1 MPRPSRYWTTDTP
14 APATRDAGQPVVAA
28 AKPSP
33 AAATGGRLGRGGNEA
48 TATTLG
54 TEPSGDAAD
63 PFRAAVRDVKPLPP
77 RAPPPKRPPPPARAT
92 FARLDE
98 QQVLNDSLVLGPGE
112 LLVETGEELLFRR
125 AHLTDGL
132 LRRLRRGEFAVE
144 GELDLHGLNSPQ
156 AREAL
161 RTFLNDALRHRCHC
175 VRVIHGKGLR
185 SGPRGPVLKHAVNVW
200 LRHFDAVLAFASAR
214 GMDGGTGAIYVLLAR

>member
-1 MPRPSRYWTTDTP
+1 MPRPSRYSKPTPPPPAAP
-14 APATRDAGQPVVAA
+14 APAVPVVGDDFRDAV
-28 AKPSP
+28 K
-33 AAATGGRLGRGGNEA
+33 
-48 TATTLG
+48 
-54 TEPSGDAAD
+54 
-63 PFRAAVRDVKPLPP
+63 DVKPLPP
-77 RAPPPKRPPPPARAT
+77 RPPPPKRPPPPARAA

-98 QQVLNDSLVLGPGE
+98 QQVLNDSLLLGPGE

-132 LRRLRRGEFAVE
+132 VRRLRRGEFAVE

-161 RTFLNDALRHRCHC
+161 RGFLKDALRHRCHC

-214 GMDGGTGAIYVLLAR
+214 GMDGGTGAIYVLLSR

>member
-1 MPRPSRYWTTDTP
+1 MPRPSRYWTPDTP
-14 APATRDAGQPVVAA
+14 APASRAAGQPGVGAAGLAAVGA
-28 AKPSP
+28 AKGARQERPPQPHPTPAASP
-33 AAATGGRLGRGGNEA
+33 AEDAT
-48 TATTLG
+48 
-54 TEPSGDAAD
+54 D

-77 RAPPPKRPPPPARAT
+77 RAPPPKRPPPPARAA

-98 QQVLNDSLVLGPGE
+98 QQVLNDSLILGPGE

>member
-1 MPRPSRYWTTDTP
+1 MPRLSR
-14 APATRDAGQPVVAA
+14 PATTPPT
-28 AKPSP
+28 PSP
-33 AAATGGRLGRGGNEA
+33 LPGSAAE
-48 TATTLG
+48 
-54 TEPSGDAAD
+54 EDALQA
-63 PFRAAVRDVKPLPP
+63 FREAVRDVRPLPV
-77 RAPPPKRPPPPARAT
+77 REAPPRPPPPPPRAA

-98 QQVLNDSLVLGPGE
+98 QQVLQDSLVLGPGE

-144 GELDLHGLNSPQ
+144 GELDLHGLNSLQ

-161 RTFLNDALRHRCHC
+161 RIFIRDALRHRCHC
-175 VRVIHGKGLR
+175 VRVIHGKGKR

-200 LRHFDAVLAFASAR
+200 LRHFDQVLAFASAR
-214 GMDGGTGAIYVLLAR
+214 GMDGGTGAIYVLLARA

>member
-1 MPRPSRYWTTDTP
+1 MPRPSRYWTEAP
-14 APATRDAGQPVVAA
+14 APAPASPRAA
-28 AKPSP
+28 APLPP
-33 AAATGGRLGRGGNEA
+33 AA
-48 TATTLG
+48 TAV
-54 TEPSGDAAD
+54 PDD
-63 PFRAAVRDVKPLPP
+63 FRAAVRDVKPLPQRP
-77 RAPPPKRPPPPARAT
+77 PPPKRPPPPARAA

-98 QQVLNDSLVLGPGE
+98 QQVLNDSLLLGPGE

-161 RTFLNDALRHRCHC
+161 RTFLNEALRQRCHC

-200 LRHFDAVLAFASAR
+200 LRHFEAVLAFASAR